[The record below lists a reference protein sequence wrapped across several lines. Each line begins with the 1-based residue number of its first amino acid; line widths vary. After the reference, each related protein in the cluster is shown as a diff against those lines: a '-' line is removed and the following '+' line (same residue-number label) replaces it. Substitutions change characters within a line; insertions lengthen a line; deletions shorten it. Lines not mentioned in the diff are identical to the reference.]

1 MTASLKTQ
9 PAGEAQAVL
18 HLQNRLTLVHWLL
31 AHRHH
36 RGDHLA
42 HCDCRLSAD
51 ALGHHHRRRR
61 QDLHHHEEH
70 RRRHLLQAQEVQSLE
85 DMRHVVC

>member
-1 MTASLKTQ
+1 M
-9 PAGEAQAVL
+9 
-18 HLQNRLTLVHWLL
+18 VHWLL

-36 RGDHLA
+36 RDDHLA

-51 ALGHHHRRRR
+51 ALDHHHRRRR

-85 DMRHVVC
+85 DDMRHVIC